1 MTSHTMPQVCFVF
14 GALRSGTTMFRLMLN
29 NHPQISNPGEVDFL
43 FDFLHPTPSADWRY
57 DKTGL
62 RANRIFMDTGL
73 SLPHDLDGLPL
84 LHHMINSLR
93 GGADRVLTLN
103 VHRNAARIAAALP
116 EAKFIHLLRDGRD
129 VAYSSIGMGWVGN
142 AYFGVDHW
150 LRTEAGWREAASNI
164 APERTHTLAFESLM
178 QDIEPRLRAVCTFLE
193 VPFDAQMLAYHE
205 NSSYGPPDPRIAQQ
219 WKRKADPH
227 MIALIE
233 GKAAATLR
241 DLGYDVAG
249 QPRYPGAVER
259 VRLSAENR
267 VRRWQFNLR
276 RFGPMLFFKTAV
288 AKVSGSPTLRA
299 RVQKQRNDRIA
310 RLLK

>member
-1 MTSHTMPQVCFVF
+1 
-14 GALRSGTTMFRLMLN
+14 MFRLMLN
-29 NHPQISNPGEVDFL
+29 NHPAIANPGEVDFL
-43 FDFLHPTPSADWRY
+43 FDFLQPTTDGNWAY
-57 DKTGL
+57 DKEAL
-62 RANRIFMDTGL
+62 AANRIFQQSGL
-73 SLPHDLDGLPL
+73 ALPAELDGRAL
-84 LHHMINSLR
+84 LISMITALR
-93 GGADRVLTLN
+93 DEARPVLTLN
-103 VHRNAARIAAALP
+103 VHRNAAKIATILP

-142 AYFGVDHW
+142 AYYGIDHW
-150 LRTEAGWREAASNI
+150 LRTEAGWREAKAAI
-164 APERTHTLAFESLM
+164 AEDRIHTLSFESLM
-178 QDIEPRLRAVCTFLE
+178 SGIEPQMRAVCTFLE